1 MCETPVSEV
10 VLVTICILAIY
21 VGLAVLNGFI
31 ARKRKHSFTIW
42 MLISLCIMP
51 PIALIAILALCR
63 EDNTHKIP

>member
-1 MCETPVSEV
+1 MCGTPVLEI
-10 VLVTICILAIY
+10 VLTIIFILIVYA
-21 VGLAVLNGFI
+21 GLAVLNGFI
-31 ARKRKHSFTIW
+31 ARKRKHSFIIW

>member
-1 MCETPVSEV
+1 MCEIPVFEA
-10 VLVTICILAIY
+10 VLSAICILAVY
-21 VGLAVLNGFI
+21 TGLAVLNGFI
-31 ARKRKHSFTIW
+31 ARKRKHSFIIW